1 MDVFLLFAVK
11 LAFEKILITVLFWKR
26 FIFLSLV
33 YAYVH
38 KCACAPGSQRRSLDA
53 LFVSCLVWVLRIK
66 LQSSA
71 RDRALNR

>member
-1 MDVFLLFAVK
+1 MGVFLLFAAVK

-38 KCACAPGSQRRSLDA
+38 KCTCAPGSQRRSLDA
-53 LFVSCLVWVLRIK
+53 LFVRCPGVGVENQTPVLCKR
-66 LQSSA
+66 QSS
-71 RDRALNR
+71 